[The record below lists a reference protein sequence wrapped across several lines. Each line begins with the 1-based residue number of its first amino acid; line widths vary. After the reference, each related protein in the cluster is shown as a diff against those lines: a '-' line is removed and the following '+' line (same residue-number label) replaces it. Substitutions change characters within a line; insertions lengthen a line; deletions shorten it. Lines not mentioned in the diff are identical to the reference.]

1 MKVEGRSGCDA
12 RESRRARPLTAT
24 AGARAQV
31 VHGLVALKGA
41 CSVLLCCQGGF
52 SPLLLFPAAARF
64 LKARRRPHGVLV
76 AAARAARAPLL
87 DDLVDGDLARIRGSC
102 TSFQKEPKHLFAF
115 GSVITADLT
124 SFVGLPARRRAMRIL
139 VSWYPVRPYAH
150 IRLYTRSHLS
160 VSVAP
165 RAASPRAGAPPGA
178 GACRQPGLPGVYTI
192 SVTCRLPKVDLSVT
206 EVVYTTKVVYLPVLI
221 NPGSQFDS

>member
-12 RESRRARPLTAT
+12 RESRRARPLTVCHC
-24 AGARAQV
+24 GCARAGCPWPRRPQRR
-31 VHGLVALKGA
+31 
-41 CSVLLCCQGGF
+41 VLRA
-52 SPLLLFPAAARF
+52 PLLPRWVLAPPAFPTAAARF

-115 GSVITADLT
+115 GSVITADLA

-165 RAASPRAGAPPGA
+165 RAASPAGAPPG
-178 GACRQPGLPGVYTI
+178 GAYRRPGLSGVYTI
-192 SVTCRLPKVDLSVT
+192 FDLSVT
-206 EVVYTTKVVYLPVLI
+206 K
-221 NPGSQFDS
+221 G